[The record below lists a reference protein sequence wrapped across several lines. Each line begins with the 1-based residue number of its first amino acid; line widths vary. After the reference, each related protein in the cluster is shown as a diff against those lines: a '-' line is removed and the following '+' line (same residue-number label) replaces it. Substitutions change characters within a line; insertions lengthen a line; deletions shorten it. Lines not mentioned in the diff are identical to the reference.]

1 MSLVAGL
8 REMMN
13 GSETAD
19 EAAIKE
25 VCFKETWGFTH
36 GDPELWASAWMQRD
50 DCKLIGIFWDSG
62 GLFAKT
68 GWAEIEAAVRP
79 VAEARAA
86 GTTSGIIPFR
96 HAGHRIKVIGDMA
109 CATFRETLWH
119 ASDVDRTT
127 PTEAL
132 EHRVLERH
140 DASWKITHLVFVP
153 VRNAAHDRAHIRV
166 DASGR
171 VAHISPAMKVALAD
185 SGLSISA
192 GRLRAVRP
200 KWDRELQAA
209 IRRMHGL
216 TTFAELGV
224 GFIEGEVLDR
234 ARVREFPIL
243 LGEDEHGG
251 QRYCMVTVQDGEV
264 YVALD
269 NPARIGRR
277 LQLANVVYGL
287 SPAQLRLAREIIGGL
302 ALPAVAEKL
311 GISPNTAR
319 THLNRIFE
327 KTGVSNQAALVRCLL
342 TVGA

>member
-1 MSLVAGL
+1 MNLVAGL

-13 GSETAD
+13 GGETAD

-25 VCFKETWGFTH
+25 VCFKETWGFHH

-50 DCKLIGIFWDSG
+50 DCSLIGVFPDT
-62 GLFAKT
+62 GLFART

-79 VAEARAA
+79 FAEARAA
-86 GTTSGIIPFR
+86 RTRECMACR
-96 HAGHRIKVIGDMA
+96 HGGHWIKVIGDMA
-109 CATFRETLWH
+109 CTTFRETLWH
-119 ASDVDRTT
+119 LSDVDRTT

-140 DASWKITHLVFVP
+140 DGRWKITHLIFVP

-171 VAHISPAMKVALAD
+171 VAHVSPTMKAALAD
-185 SGLSISA
+185 SGLTISA

-209 IRRMHGL
+209 IRRMQGL
-216 TTFAELGV
+216 TTFGELGAA
-224 GFIEGEVLDR
+224 FIEAEVMDR
-234 ARVREFPIL
+234 AAPREFPIL

-251 QRYCMVTVQDGEV
+251 QRYCMVMVQDGEV

-319 THLNRIFE
+319 THLNRIFD

>member
-1 MSLVAGL
+1 MKLVTGL
-8 REMMN
+8 QEVMD
-13 GSETAD
+13 GGETAD

-25 VCFKETWGFTH
+25 VCFKETWGFNH
-36 GDPELWASAWMQRD
+36 GDAELWASAWMQRD
-50 DCKLIGIFWDSG
+50 DCSLTGIFWDT
-62 GLFAKT
+62 GLFART

-79 VAEARAA
+79 FVEARAA
-86 GTTSGIIPFR
+86 GTREFMACR

-119 ASDVDRTT
+119 VSDVNRTT

-132 EHRVLERH
+132 EYRVLERQ
-140 DASWKITHLVFVP
+140 DGRWEITHLIFVP

-171 VAHISPAMKVALAD
+171 VAHISPTMKAALAD
-185 SGLSISA
+185 SGLTISA
-192 GRLRAVRP
+192 GRLRAARP
-200 KWDRELQAA
+200 RWDRELQAA
-209 IRRMHGL
+209 LRRMHGL
-216 TTFAELGV
+216 TTFSELSTA
-224 GFIEGEVLDR
+224 FIEVEVLDR
-234 ARVREFPIL
+234 AAPWEFPIL
-243 LGEDEHGG
+243 LGEDERGG
-251 QRYCMVTVQDGEV
+251 LRYCMVMVQDGEV
-264 YVALD
+264 FVALD
-269 NPARIGRR
+269 SPARIGRR

-287 SPAQLRLAREIIGGL
+287 SDAQLRLAREIVGGL
-302 ALPAVAEKL
+302 ALPAAAEKL